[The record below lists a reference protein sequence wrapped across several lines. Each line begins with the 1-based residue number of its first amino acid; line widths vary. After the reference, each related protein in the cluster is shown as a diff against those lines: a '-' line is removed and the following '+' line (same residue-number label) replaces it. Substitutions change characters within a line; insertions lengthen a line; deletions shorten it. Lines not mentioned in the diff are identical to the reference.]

1 MPSNIGSR
9 EVRTATKDMAS
20 GVERGRSWGEV
31 RAEGAKGGAVCSK
44 GNPVGFVDGV
54 STGRSPEGTI
64 ADFKNRFYGGP
75 RRGRDVMIVVNRQ
88 GDAID
93 SLQTVVCEVKVGTD
107 IPPPVCDGGERVE
120 MRSNSTV
127 EVRGKPRVR
136 ILGKGS
142 GGEFWRWKAR
152 PSWEGGEVLVVNVR
166 EIVVESGTRK
176 GHGSSNISQ
185 FIACDANV
193 GGDLVDVCL
202 EA

>member
-1 MPSNIGSR
+1 
-9 EVRTATKDMAS
+9 
-20 GVERGRSWGEV
+20 
-31 RAEGAKGGAVCSK
+31 
-44 GNPVGFVDGV
+44 
-54 STGRSPEGTI
+54 
-64 ADFKNRFYGGP
+64 
-75 RRGRDVMIVVNRQ
+75 MIVVNRQ

-107 IPPPVCDGGERVE
+107 IPVCDGGERVE

-152 PSWEGGEVLVVNVR
+152 PSWKGGEVLVVNVR
-166 EIVVESGTRK
+166 EIVVKNGTGK
-176 GHGSSNISQ
+176 GLGSSNIGQ
-185 FIACDANV
+185 FIACDADV
-193 GGDLVDVCL
+193 GGNFVDVRL

>member
-1 MPSNIGSR
+1 MAVEKEDSTVMPSNIGSR

-93 SLQTVVCEVKVGTD
+93 SL
-107 IPPPVCDGGERVE
+107 
-120 MRSNSTV
+120 
-127 EVRGKPRVR
+127 
-136 ILGKGS
+136 
-142 GGEFWRWKAR
+142 
-152 PSWEGGEVLVVNVR
+152 
-166 EIVVESGTRK
+166 
-176 GHGSSNISQ
+176 
-185 FIACDANV
+185 
-193 GGDLVDVCL
+193 
-202 EA
+202 